1 MAEKLSD
8 KLKSL
13 FKRADTYLGKA
24 VSKTGTTA
32 SYPAKFEQTA
42 FKAGQKTRNL
52 FTGKKKATVLSKG
65 KSLIPYDPK
74 KSLPATA
81 SKLKKVGKLA
91 RLSRIATPIG
101 LASIAGE
108 AIYKTA
114 RPSKEAKA
122 KIKAA
127 KKKMSKITTKQA
139 HADLFKNS
147 AKTGKMMKASLG
159 LLAMRKAKQ
168 KGAKGI
174 ELLSPTAMA
183 TKFFNKG
190 GETMLKGKQKK
201 LDKDGD
207 GKISGNDFKMMK
219 KVAGGAA
226 IKGMGA
232 ARTSGMGLQD
242 ENLIP
247 GKSMDYYKDIV

>member
-8 KLKSL
+8 KLKGL

-147 AKTGKMMKASLG
+147 AKTGKMM
-159 LLAMRKAKQ
+159 
-168 KGAKGI
+168 
-174 ELLSPTAMA
+174 
-183 TKFFNKG
+183 TKKFNIG